1 MIQGIT
7 SKFVEPA
14 WEYVEDYIADSLKHG
29 VGEYTTDDIK
39 QLCQSKQMQLWIK
52 WDDEEVK
59 GAFVT
64 QILNYPQMKIL
75 LVLLL
80 GGNDFIKWRDEVDEV
95 LQRFGKEH
103 NCKFVEFFGRKG
115 WGNYLKDINYK
126 EQVRMFS
133 KEIV

>member
-1 MIQGIT
+1 VIQGIT
-7 SKFVEPA
+7 SQFVEPA
-14 WEYVEDYIADSLKHG
+14 WEYVEDYIADALKHG
-29 VGEYTTDDIK
+29 IGEYLPEDIK
-39 QLCQSKQMQLWIK
+39 TACKEQRMQLWIK
-52 WDDEEVK
+52 YEEDKVK

-64 QILNYPQMKIL
+64 QILDYPRVKVL

-80 GGNDFIKWRDEVDEV
+80 GGNEFIKWRDEVDEV

-103 NCKFVEFFGRKG
+103 DCKFVEFFGRKG

>member
-7 SKFVEPA
+7 SGFVEPA
-14 WEYVEDYIADSLKHG
+14 WEYAEEYIVDALKHG
-29 VGEYTTDDIK
+29 IGEYLPEDIK
-39 QLCQSKQMQLWIK
+39 QACKEQRMQLWIK
-52 WDDEEVK
+52 YEDEEVK

-95 LQRFGKEH
+95 LLKFGKEH

-115 WGNYLKDINYK
+115 WTKFLKDINYK
-126 EQVRMFS
+126 EQVRMLS